1 MEDKKSLEEV
11 LEEIRIITP
20 ELENAGKSS
29 EALLTALK
37 ELQKQEGKTKES
49 LDSIAYSAE
58 LISSKLEA
66 VEENEEA
73 MQLLFERVRE
83 VKKSFEKKSLA
94 NTIMVGVVAIFAFM
108 LGSYTDYL
116 NLKKNG
122 FETLPFFSTK
132 WTVPEHM
139 RAEFEHGRYIY
150 VESVEVDNKNVFGH
164 KLNPSGRYF
173 LVKQYR
179 KLTE

>member
-1 MEDKKSLEEV
+1 MATEIDSLKKAIEDIAVLMPEVKS
-11 LEEIRIITP
+11 
-20 ELENAGKSS
+20 AGKSS

-49 LDSIAYSAE
+49 LDSIAYSAK
-58 LISSKLEA
+58 LISTKLEA

-73 MQLLFERVRE
+73 MQLLFERIRE
-83 VKKSFEKKSLA
+83 VKKIFEKKSLA
-94 NTIMVGVVAIFAFM
+94 NTIIVGVVAIFAFM
-108 LGSYTDYL
+108 LGSYTDYAD
-116 NLKKNG
+116 LKKNG
-122 FETLPFFSTK
+122 FETLPFSLK
-132 WTVPEHM
+132 WTIPEHM

-164 KLNPSGRYF
+164 KRNPNGRYF

-179 KLTE
+179 KLSE